1 MEGTSKYEIREVLLD
16 MKSERAF
23 FVQKI
28 MERQGEMNQSVRAP
42 PYVGR
47 QQSKIIFNN
56 RKEFNL

>member
-1 MEGTSKYEIREVLLD
+1 MD

-23 FVQKI
+23 FVQKN

-42 PYVGR
+42 PYVGQ
-47 QQSKIIFNN
+47 QQSIIIFNN